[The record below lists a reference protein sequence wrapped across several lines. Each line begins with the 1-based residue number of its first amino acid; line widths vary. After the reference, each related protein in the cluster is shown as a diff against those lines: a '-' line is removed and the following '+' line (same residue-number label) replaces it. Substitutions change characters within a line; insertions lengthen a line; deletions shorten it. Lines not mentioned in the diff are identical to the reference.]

1 MILFEC
7 LKKIQ
12 TKKARKEVKLVNKKK
27 LESVMKL
34 FDDTGQTLAEYL
46 GIARPTFSNK
56 LNETRGAEFTQGEIR
71 MMKERYNLTAQD
83 VDEIFFDPKV
93 S

>member
-1 MILFEC
+1 M
-7 LKKIQ
+7 
-12 TKKARKEVKLVNKKK
+12 NKKK

-34 FDDTGQTLAEYL
+34 FDDTGQTC
-46 GIARPTFSNK
+46 
-56 LNETRGAEFTQGEIR
+56 AEFTQGEIR

-83 VDEIFFDPKV
+83 VDAIFFDSKV

>member
-1 MILFEC
+1 M
-7 LKKIQ
+7 
-12 TKKARKEVKLVNKKK
+12 NKKK

-56 LNETRGAEFTQGEIR
+56 LNEKRGAEFTQGEIR

-83 VDEIFFDPKV
+83 VDAIFFDSKV

>member
-7 LKKIQ
+7 LKK
-12 TKKARKEVKLVNKKK
+12 TPFKKQKEVKKINKKK

-83 VDEIFFDPKV
+83 VDAIFFDSKV

>member
-1 MILFEC
+1 MRQE
-7 LKKIQ
+7 
-12 TKKARKEVKLVNKKK
+12 ESVKMNKKK

-83 VDEIFFDPKV
+83 VDAIFFDSKV

>member
-7 LKKIQ
+7 LKK
-12 TKKARKEVKLVNKKK
+12 TPFKKQKEVKKVNKKK

-71 MMKERYNLTAQD
+71 MIKERYNLTAQD
-83 VDEIFFDPKV
+83 VDAIFFDPKV

>member
-1 MILFEC
+1 M
-7 LKKIQ
+7 
-12 TKKARKEVKLVNKKK
+12 NKKK

-71 MMKERYNLTAQD
+71 MMKERYHLTAPD
-83 VDEIFFDPKV
+83 VAAIFFDSQV
-93 S
+93 SSKDTDKRTKN

>member
-1 MILFEC
+1 M
-7 LKKIQ
+7 
-12 TKKARKEVKLVNKKK
+12 NKKK

-71 MMKERYNLTAQD
+71 MMKERYNLSAQD
-83 VDEIFFDPKV
+83 VDAIFFDSKV

>member
-1 MILFEC
+1 M
-7 LKKIQ
+7 
-12 TKKARKEVKLVNKKK
+12 NKKK

-83 VDEIFFDPKV
+83 VDAIFFDSKV
-93 S
+93 SQKDTDKRTKN